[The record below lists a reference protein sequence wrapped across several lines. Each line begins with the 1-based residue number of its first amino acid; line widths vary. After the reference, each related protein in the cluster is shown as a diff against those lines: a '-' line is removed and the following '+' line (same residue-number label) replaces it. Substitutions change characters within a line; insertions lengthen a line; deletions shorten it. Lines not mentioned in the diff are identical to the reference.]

1 MGITGNEVFGEE
13 VWAVDF
19 PEEEH
24 QGGARLLHDS
34 VRQVGG

>member
-1 MGITGNEVFGEE
+1 MDWTPWTQQKVAMGITGNAVFGEE

-24 QGGARLLHDS
+24 
-34 VRQVGG
+34 